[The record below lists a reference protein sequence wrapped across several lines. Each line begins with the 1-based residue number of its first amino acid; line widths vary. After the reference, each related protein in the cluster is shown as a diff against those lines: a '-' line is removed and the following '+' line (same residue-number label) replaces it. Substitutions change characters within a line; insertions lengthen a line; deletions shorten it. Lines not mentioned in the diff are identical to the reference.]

1 MVSSRDDFIIAIRSA
16 FLKKETQQTFSLFG
30 LITFSLIL
38 LILTSFNFKIINY
51 IEIIVKDGVYKS
63 SLIVSAPGKFI
74 KNIYSITKD
83 HFNFYNKYEKEKLEL
98 EILRSKNLI
107 NDFTIL
113 ENKRLK
119 SIIDDYLVISDEII
133 AKILI
138 DKQSPFSRSVISN
151 KGSKNNIKLGMVV
164 LDGEYLVGK
173 IVEVNYLTSRILLLS
188 DFNSKIPVT
197 IEPNGIQSIMSG
209 TGKND
214 GVIQY
219 LKEDFEF
226 KNNST
231 VYTSGSGGLFKA
243 GIPIGKIKD
252 LNLNKE
258 RKVNFFSDFTQLRF
272 VKILS
277 YEQEKIK
284 AKEEAELQSK
294 KEAKIRVEEE
304 KIKAEEAKIKAE
316 EAKIK
321 AEEAKIK
328 AEEAK
333 IKAEEESR
341 LIAEEEKIFQKL
353 NKIYKNKCKK
363 TIFNQLY
370 KVGTLKYRNCILSK
384 GIKKN

>member
-1 MVSSRDDFIIAIRSA
+1 
-16 FLKKETQQTFSLFG
+16 
-30 LITFSLIL
+30 
-38 LILTSFNFKIINY
+38 
-51 IEIIVKDGVYKS
+51 
-63 SLIVSAPGKFI
+63 
-74 KNIYSITKD
+74 
-83 HFNFYNKYEKEKLEL
+83 
-98 EILRSKNLI
+98 
-107 NDFTIL
+107 
-113 ENKRLK
+113 
-119 SIIDDYLVISDEII
+119 
-133 AKILI
+133 
-138 DKQSPFSRSVISN
+138 
-151 KGSKNNIKLGMVV
+151 
-164 LDGEYLVGK
+164 
-173 IVEVNYLTSRILLLS
+173 
-188 DFNSKIPVT
+188 
-197 IEPNGIQSIMSG
+197 MSG

-219 LKEDFEF
+219 LKEDYAFE
-226 KNNST
+226 NNST

-252 LNLNKE
+252 LNLDKE

-316 EAKIK
+316 EARIK
-321 AEEAKIK
+321 AEE
-328 AEEAK
+328 EK

-370 KVGTLKYRNCILSK
+370 KVGTLEYRNCILSK